1 MRNRRTPAPRRRAI
15 DLVNHPPHYTVHPS
29 GVECIT
35 IVEHMPFN
43 IGNAVKYLWRAGH
56 KGDVLEDL
64 RKAEF
69 YVKRE
74 IQRMTTI
81 KNRVSRD
88 RR

>member
-1 MRNRRTPAPRRRAI
+1 
-15 DLVNHPPHYTVHPS
+15 
-29 GVECIT
+29 
-35 IVEHMPFN
+35 MPFN
-43 IGNAVKYLWRAGH
+43 IGNAVKYLWRAGY